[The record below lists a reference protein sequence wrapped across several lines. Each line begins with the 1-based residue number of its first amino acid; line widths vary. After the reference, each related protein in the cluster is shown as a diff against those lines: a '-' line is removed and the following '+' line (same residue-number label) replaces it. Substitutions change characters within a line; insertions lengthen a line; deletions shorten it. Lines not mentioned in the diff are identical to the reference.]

1 MGSYYV
7 ALAAWDLLCKLQA
20 GFNLTEISLL
30 LPSKCW
36 VLRCTP
42 PHPACAHV
50 LKISFTVFFSLHAY
64 NFSLQVCLPLLAA
77 VTG

>member
-7 ALAAWDLLCKLQA
+7 ALAAWDLLCKPQA

-36 VLRCTP
+36 V
-42 PHPACAHV
+42 
-50 LKISFTVFFSLHAY
+50 
-64 NFSLQVCLPLLAA
+64 
-77 VTG
+77 